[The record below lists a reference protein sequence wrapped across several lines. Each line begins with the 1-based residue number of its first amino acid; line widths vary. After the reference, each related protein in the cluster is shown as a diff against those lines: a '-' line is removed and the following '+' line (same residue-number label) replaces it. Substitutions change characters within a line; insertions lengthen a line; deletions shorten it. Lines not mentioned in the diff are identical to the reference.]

1 MNNIQLVENKVSVEL
16 LEKLNMIDLVAI
28 CEIAEV
34 TMLDT
39 YGFSIGSKKWH
50 PPMVRDLEEYFIGVM
65 LIRERKLIVGRI
77 EKNIVGSLQL
87 LCPHKLNKL
96 SGFAVSIHDFFVVHM
111 ARNSGI
117 AEAMFGFAESY
128 CRNHKYKLIKLSI
141 RSDMAAAI
149 ALVEKLGYKKWGVL
163 DKFELVGN
171 EIVSGYFYC
180 KDL

>member
-1 MNNIQLVENKVSVEL
+1 MNNIQLVENKVNVEL
-16 LEKLNMIDLVAI
+16 LEKLKTIDLI
-28 CEIAEV
+28 TLCEIAEA

-50 PPMVRDLEEYFIGVM
+50 PPMVRDLEEYFTGVM
-65 LIRERKLIVGRI
+65 LIQERKLIVGRV

-96 SGFAVSIHDFFVVHM
+96 SSFAVSIHDFFVVHM

-117 AEAMFGFAESY
+117 AEAMFRFAEDY
-128 CRNHKYKLIKLSI
+128 CRNYKYKLIKLSV

-149 ALVEKLGYKKWGVL
+149 SLVEKLGYRKWGVL
-163 DKFELVGN
+163 DKYELVGN
-171 EIVSGYFYC
+171 GIMSGYFYC